1 MIDLEMAEEL
11 YKKFSIITTIEQ
23 HGVVVH
29 DLEEEEEDK

>member
-11 YKKFSIITTIEQ
+11 YKKFSIITTIE